1 MKSHRFLLAIKTQ
14 KNGEWLDKIAT
25 QIVSCP
31 EEAAVKMVTLSD
43 SLENG
48 YKTVGQLYKMDFENL
63 KLVEV
68 DVPEIE
74 FKYKDK

>member
-1 MKSHRFLLAIKTQ
+1 MKAHRFLLAIKTQ

-31 EEAAVKMVTLSD
+31 EEAAVKLVSINTEGSYLMT
-43 SLENG
+43 G
-48 YKTVGQLYKMDFENL
+48 KLYAMDFETL
-63 KLVEV
+63 RLTEVEI
-68 DVPEIE
+68 PEME